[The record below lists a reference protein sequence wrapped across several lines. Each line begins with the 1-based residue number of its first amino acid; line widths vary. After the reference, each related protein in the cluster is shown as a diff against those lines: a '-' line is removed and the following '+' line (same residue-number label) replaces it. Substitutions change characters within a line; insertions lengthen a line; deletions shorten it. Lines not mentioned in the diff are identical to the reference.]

1 LNNRLSDIQD
11 QLKIKQVKQSPQ
23 YAVNSTDNQEEKDY
37 YDDLSTELELA
48 DDDEPVLYRMG
59 EAFFYLSLIAA
70 KKQLRADT
78 KRYDREIGALNE
90 KVEECEKGMKEL
102 KVLL

>member
-1 LNNRLSDIQD
+1 MDTTPTNH
-11 QLKIKQVKQSPQ
+11 
-23 YAVNSTDNQEEKDY
+23 QEEKDY

-70 KKQLRADT
+70 KKQLRTDT
-78 KRYDREIGALNE
+78 KRYNRDIAALNR
-90 KVEECEKGMKEL
+90 KIDECSNGMKGL